1 MDINFSK
8 KSLDGMS
15 REELLNIK
23 NYLDDLY
30 YNTDNPAVSD
40 EIYDLLIDEINKKNP
55 SINKVGCTPRPT
67 QFIVKL
73 PYYLPSIQKIKNDD
87 NPNPNGGRDFVTE
100 RSSKFSNWLNNNTSF
115 DYIITDKLDGVSCLL
130 EIKHNTVKMYT
141 RGDGTYGTDISHLFE
156 YIKWSPLTETIQNN
170 SEKGIFVRGELI
182 IPVSVFKKK
191 YSQDFKN
198 PRNMVSGIVNS
209 KTIPESAY
217 DLRFIAYELI
227 QDGTS
232 LPQSEQ
238 LNTLHIR
245 LGFDIVEYTI
255 KKHSALNL
263 TSLVD
268 LFLDRKNKSIYEIDG
283 IIIQPNISYRRNN
296 SINNPDYAFA
306 FKMNINKIE
315 TIVKNVIWNISK
327 WGIAKPIIEFNSIE
341 IGGVTISYTTGFN
354 ASYIKKYKIG
364 PGSVIKITRSGDV
377 IPYITDILSDSTSG
391 QPSMPDFEY
400 KWNKSNKDIIALN
413 KGNDMCIKFIY
424 SFFMNIGVKYLG
436 EETVKKLYN
445 SGYTSVIKILNATID
460 DFKKL
465 DGFKK
470 TLAIKIYNNIH
481 NTIIKS
487 YIPDILSAS
496 GIFGFGMGK
505 KKINQLFKEIPDLFT
520 YYKLHS
526 NTELF
531 DRIITID
538 GFSSIS
544 ASKISIKNIKNS
556 EDFINILNN
565 ILNIKLKNNKKFD
578 NETKPDLVS
587 LSNFLI
593 VFTGFRNIEL
603 EQKILDK
610 GGKVTSTVSKKT
622 TCVIAKNIEDNSR
635 SIIKAKLFN
644 IPIYSEENF
653 CNIYHI

>member
-87 NPNPNGGRDFVTE
+87 NPN
-100 RSSKFSNWLNNNTSF
+100 KFSNWLNNNTSF

-283 IIIQPNISYRRNN
+283 IIVQPNVPYLRNT
-296 SINNPDYAFA
+296 SGDPSYAFA
-306 FKMNINKIE
+306 FKVTLDINIVDEDNNLINFNNIDW
-315 TIVKNVIWNISK
+315 TITLVLENIRL
-327 WGIAKPIIEFNSIE
+327 IPAKFTNTFNSLLQNAE
-341 IGGVTISYTTGFN
+341 IIQKENEDLTKEE
-354 ASYIKKYKIG
+354 KKE
-364 PGSVIKITRSGDV
+364 T
-377 IPYITDILSDSTSG
+377 
-391 QPSMPDFEY
+391 
-400 KWNKSNKDIIALN
+400 NKDLE
-413 KGNDMCIKFIY
+413 D
-424 SFFMNIGVKYLG
+424 L
-436 EETVKKLYN
+436 EL
-445 SGYTSVIKILNATID
+445 LNA
-460 DFKKL
+460 
-465 DGFKK
+465 
-470 TLAIKIYNNIH
+470 
-481 NTIIKS
+481 
-487 YIPDILSAS
+487 
-496 GIFGFGMGK
+496 
-505 KKINQLFKEIPDLFT
+505 
-520 YYKLHS
+520 
-526 NTELF
+526 
-531 DRIITID
+531 
-538 GFSSIS
+538 
-544 ASKISIKNIKNS
+544 
-556 EDFINILNN
+556 
-565 ILNIKLKNNKKFD
+565 
-578 NETKPDLVS
+578 
-587 LSNFLI
+587 
-593 VFTGFRNIEL
+593 
-603 EQKILDK
+603 
-610 GGKVTSTVSKKT
+610 
-622 TCVIAKNIEDNSR
+622 
-635 SIIKAKLFN
+635 
-644 IPIYSEENF
+644 
-653 CNIYHI
+653 